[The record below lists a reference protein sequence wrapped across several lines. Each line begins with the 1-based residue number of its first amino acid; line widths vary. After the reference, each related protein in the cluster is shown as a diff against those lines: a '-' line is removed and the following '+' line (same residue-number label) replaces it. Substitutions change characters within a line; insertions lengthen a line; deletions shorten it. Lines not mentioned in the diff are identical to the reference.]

1 MTKREGILFVV
12 SAPSG
17 AGKTTLCHQLMATVE
32 GLRHSI
38 SYTTRQL
45 REGEVNGRDY
55 HFVDEAMFRRMIERD
70 EFVEW
75 ASVYGKQYGTPR
87 RPLEQSLRDGNDML
101 LEIDVQGAEQVRKK
115 YSQGV
120 FIYILPPS
128 LGVLQARLHLRGR
141 DSAEEIER
149 RLSQV
154 KEEVKSWRAYDYV
167 VRNDDVK
174 QALRELDAIVTAER
188 LRAKRMDKTWIDD
201 FLSDSQAGTVDA
213 GSGAARRRTE
223 A

>member
-1 MTKREGILFVV
+1 MTRRDGILFVV

-17 AGKTTLCHQLMATVE
+17 AGKTTLCHQLVASVE

-38 SYTTRQL
+38 SYTTRPP

-55 HFVDEAMFRRMIERD
+55 HFVDEGTFLGMIDRN

-75 ASVYGKQYGTPR
+75 ASVYGKRYGTPR
-87 RPLEQSLRDGNDML
+87 RALEQTLRDGDDVL
-101 LEIDVQGAEQVRKK
+101 LEIDIQGAEQVRKK

-120 FIYILPPS
+120 FVYILPPS
-128 LGVLQARLHLRGR
+128 LGALQMRLHLRGR
-141 DSAEEIER
+141 DSEEEIER

-154 KEEVKSWRAYDYV
+154 KEEVKSWQAYDYV
-167 VRNDDVK
+167 VRNDDMK
-174 QALRELDAIVTAER
+174 QALRELEAIVLAER
-188 LRAKRMDKTWIDD
+188 IRAKRMDNGWMEE
-201 FLSDSQAGTVDA
+201 FLNDSRTGAADPGA
-213 GSGAARRRTE
+213 GAARRRTG

>member
-1 MTKREGILFVV
+1 MTRREGILFVV

-17 AGKTTLCHQLMATVE
+17 AGKTTLCHQLVATVE

-38 SYTTRQL
+38 SYTTRQP

-55 HFVDEAMFRRMIERD
+55 HFVDEAVFRRMIERD

-75 ASVYGKQYGTPR
+75 ASVYGKHYGTPR
-87 RPLEQSLRDGNDML
+87 GPLEASLREGEDML
-101 LEIDVQGAEQVRKK
+101 LEIDIQGAEQVRKK
-115 YSQGV
+115 YGQGV

-128 LGVLQARLHLRGR
+128 LGVLQTRLHLRGR
-141 DSAEEIER
+141 DTAEEIER

-154 KEEVKSWRAYDYV
+154 KEEVKSWQAYDYV

-188 LRAKRMDKTWIDD
+188 VRVKRMDEGWIDD
-201 FLSDSQAGTVDA
+201 FLSDSQAGAADA
-213 GSGAARRRTE
+213 GSVAARRRTG

>member
-1 MTKREGILFVV
+1 MTRREGILFVV

-17 AGKTTLCHQLMATVE
+17 AGKTTLCHQLVATVE
-32 GLRHSI
+32 GLRHSV
-38 SYTTRQL
+38 SYTTRQP
-45 REGEVNGRDY
+45 REGEVDGRDY
-55 HFVDEAMFRRMIERD
+55 HFVDETVFRRMIERD

-75 ASVYGKQYGTPR
+75 AAVYGKHYGTPR
-87 RPLEQSLRDGNDML
+87 RPLEQRLRNGEDML
-101 LEIDVQGAEQVRKK
+101 LEIDVQGAEQVRKQ
-115 YSQGV
+115 YTQGV

-128 LGVLQARLHLRGR
+128 LGVLQTRLHLRGR

-154 KEEVKSWRAYDYV
+154 KEEVKSWQSYDYV
-167 VRNDDVK
+167 VRNEDVK

-188 LRAKRMDKTWIDD
+188 IRAKRMDKAWIDE
-201 FLSDSQAGTVDA
+201 FLSDSQAGAADA
-213 GSGAARRRTE
+213 GPGAARRRTG